1 MRMSRY
7 ARRGRARQ
15 NGEKNSFWLSFSD
28 LMSALVLVIILVLF
42 YILYQYFLMY
52 DDYEERRDQMVVLQA
67 SLEQSE
73 ADIAAQQA
81 ALTAAQDDLTAAQ
94 SELDEKTAALNTA
107 QDELTTAQND
117 LTAAQDEL
125 TAAQEDLAVQQML
138 LEAAQEAAAK
148 TQEELDAQE
157 AQLQQTLTQLD
168 EQQAQLETQQSQLEA
183 QQDQMSAQQSQ
194 IAAQQ
199 SQLEQQQKQIED
211 LVGVRTQIIADLS
224 SALREANI
232 SATVDPTSGAIA
244 LASDVLF
251 ATGESELTEA
261 GRGRIDAFL
270 PVYLDVLF
278 SEEYRRLC
286 QRDHHR
292 GPHRLR
298 GQLYQQPAPL
308 PAARV
313 QRGQLRAC
321 RRLPLHLRGNAR
333 APSSGD
339 HGQRPLGER
348 PHLRRRRHRGPV
360 RLAPRGVQV
369 PPDRRADGGAA
380 AIILEGDDAQAAQPT
395 AAPQSSP
402 APYSRA
408 LRRAGRSGR
417 VGDCGRGS
425 CVPVSGVQVPPDRR
439 ADGGAAAVH
448 PRRQRSA
455 GHRRAAW
462 CSSSA

>member
-7 ARRGRARQ
+7 SRRGRARQ

-94 SELDEKTAALNTA
+94 SELDEKTAALTSA

-138 LEAAQEAAAK
+138 LEAAQAAADK

-168 EQQAQLETQQSQLEA
+168 EQQAQLETQQSQ
-183 QQDQMSAQQSQ
+183 MSAQQSQ
-194 IAAQQ
+194 IAEQQ

-278 SEEYRRLC
+278 SEEYRGYVSEIIIEGHTDSVGSYISNLLLSQ
-286 QRDHHR
+286 QRAYSVASYVLAD
-292 GPHRLR
+292 GYP
-298 GQLYQQPAPL
+298 YISEET
-308 PAARV
+308 
-313 QRGQLRAC
+313 RA
-321 RRLPLHLRGNAR
+321 HLR
-333 APSSGD
+333 
-339 HGQRPLGER
+339 
-348 PHLRRRRHRGPV
+348 
-360 RLAPRGVQV
+360 QV
-369 PPDRRADGGAA
+369 TTANGRSESDLIYAADGTEDQSASRRVVFKFRLTDEQMVA
-380 AIILEGDDAQAAQPT
+380 QLQSILEGDDAQTAQAAQPT

-402 APYSRA
+402 APVQLQPAPARDD
-408 LRRAGRSGR
+408 LAG
-417 VGDCGRGS
+417 
-425 CVPVSGVQVPPDRR
+425 
-439 ADGGAAAVH
+439 
-448 PRRQRSA
+448 
-455 GHRRAAW
+455 
-462 CSSSA
+462 

>member
-7 ARRGRARQ
+7 SRRGRARQ
-15 NGEKNSFWLSFSD
+15 SGEKNSFWLSFSD

-94 SELDEKTAALNTA
+94 SELDEKTAALTSA

-117 LTAAQDEL
+117 LIAAQDEL

-138 LEAAQEAAAK
+138 LEAAQAAAQK

-168 EQQAQLETQQSQLEA
+168 EQQAQLET
-183 QQDQMSAQQSQ
+183 QQSQ

-224 SALREANI
+224 SALREADI

-278 SEEYRRLC
+278 SDEYRGYVSEIIIEGHTDSVGSYISNLLLSQ
-286 QRDHHR
+286 QRAYSVASYVLAD
-292 GPHRLR
+292 GYP
-298 GQLYQQPAPL
+298 YISEET
-308 PAARV
+308 
-313 QRGQLRAC
+313 RA
-321 RRLPLHLRGNAR
+321 HLR
-333 APSSGD
+333 
-339 HGQRPLGER
+339 
-348 PHLRRRRHRGPV
+348 
-360 RLAPRGVQV
+360 QV
-369 PPDRRADGGAA
+369 TTANGRSESDLIYAADGTEDQSASRRVVFKFRLTDEQMVA
-380 AIILEGDDAQAAQPT
+380 QLQSILEGDNAAQTAQPT
-395 AAPQSSP
+395 AAPQESP
-402 APYSRA
+402 APVQLQPAPAREE
-408 LRRAGRSGR
+408 LAG
-417 VGDCGRGS
+417 
-425 CVPVSGVQVPPDRR
+425 
-439 ADGGAAAVH
+439 
-448 PRRQRSA
+448 
-455 GHRRAAW
+455 
-462 CSSSA
+462 

>member
-7 ARRGRARQ
+7 SRRGRARQ
-15 NGEKNSFWLSFSD
+15 SGEKNSFWLSFSD

-94 SELDEKTAALNTA
+94 SELDEKTAAL
-107 QDELTTAQND
+107 TTAQND

-138 LEAAQEAAAK
+138 LEAAQAAADK

-183 QQDQMSAQQSQ
+183 QQSQMSAQQSQ
-194 IAAQQ
+194 IAEQQ

-224 SALREANI
+224 SALREADI

-278 SEEYRRLC
+278 SDEYRGYVSEIIIEGHTDSVGSYISNLLLSQ
-286 QRDHHR
+286 QRAYSVASYVLAD
-292 GPHRLR
+292 GYP
-298 GQLYQQPAPL
+298 YISEET
-308 PAARV
+308 
-313 QRGQLRAC
+313 RA
-321 RRLPLHLRGNAR
+321 HLR
-333 APSSGD
+333 
-339 HGQRPLGER
+339 
-348 PHLRRRRHRGPV
+348 
-360 RLAPRGVQV
+360 QV
-369 PPDRRADGGAA
+369 TTANGRSESDLIYAADGTEDQSASRRVVFKFRLNDEQMVA
-380 AIILEGDDAQAAQPT
+380 QLQSILEGDDAQAAQPT

-402 APYSRA
+402 APVQLQPAPAREE
-408 LRRAGRSGR
+408 LAG
-417 VGDCGRGS
+417 
-425 CVPVSGVQVPPDRR
+425 
-439 ADGGAAAVH
+439 
-448 PRRQRSA
+448 
-455 GHRRAAW
+455 
-462 CSSSA
+462 

>member
-7 ARRGRARQ
+7 SRRGRARQ
-15 NGEKNSFWLSFSD
+15 SGEKNSFWLSFSD

-94 SELDEKTAALNTA
+94 SELDEKTAAL
-107 QDELTTAQND
+107 TTAQND

-138 LEAAQEAAAK
+138 LEAAQAAADK

-183 QQDQMSAQQSQ
+183 QQSQMSAQQSQ
-194 IAAQQ
+194 IAEQQ

-224 SALREANI
+224 SALREADI

-278 SEEYRRLC
+278 SDEYRGYVSEIIIEGHTDSVGSYISNLLLSQ
-286 QRDHHR
+286 QRAYSVASYVLAD
-292 GPHRLR
+292 GYP
-298 GQLYQQPAPL
+298 YISEET
-308 PAARV
+308 
-313 QRGQLRAC
+313 RA
-321 RRLPLHLRGNAR
+321 HLR
-333 APSSGD
+333 
-339 HGQRPLGER
+339 
-348 PHLRRRRHRGPV
+348 
-360 RLAPRGVQV
+360 QV
-369 PPDRRADGGAA
+369 TTANGRSESDLIYAADGTEDQSASRRVVFKFRLTDEQMVA
-380 AIILEGDDAQAAQPT
+380 QLQSILEGDNAAQTAQPT
-395 AAPQSSP
+395 AAPQESP
-402 APYSRA
+402 APVQLQPAPAREE
-408 LRRAGRSGR
+408 LAG
-417 VGDCGRGS
+417 
-425 CVPVSGVQVPPDRR
+425 
-439 ADGGAAAVH
+439 
-448 PRRQRSA
+448 
-455 GHRRAAW
+455 
-462 CSSSA
+462 

>member
-138 LEAAQEAAAK
+138 LEAAQAAAAK

-168 EQQAQLETQQSQLEA
+168 EQQAQLETQQSQLE
-183 QQDQMSAQQSQ
+183 
-194 IAAQQ
+194 
-199 SQLEQQQKQIED
+199 QQQKQIED
-211 LVGVRTQIIADLS
+211 RVGVRTQIIADLS

-278 SEEYRRLC
+278 SEEYRGYVSEIIIEGHTDSVGSYISNLLLSQ
-286 QRDHHR
+286 QRAYSVASYVLAD
-292 GPHRLR
+292 GYP
-298 GQLYQQPAPL
+298 YISEET
-308 PAARV
+308 
-313 QRGQLRAC
+313 RA
-321 RRLPLHLRGNAR
+321 HLR
-333 APSSGD
+333 
-339 HGQRPLGER
+339 
-348 PHLRRRRHRGPV
+348 
-360 RLAPRGVQV
+360 QV
-369 PPDRRADGGAA
+369 TTANGRSESDLIYAADGTEDQSASRRVVFKFRLTDEQMVA
-380 AIILEGDDAQAAQPT
+380 QLQSILEGDDAQAAQPT

-402 APYSRA
+402 APVQLQPAPARDD
-408 LRRAGRSGR
+408 LAG
-417 VGDCGRGS
+417 
-425 CVPVSGVQVPPDRR
+425 
-439 ADGGAAAVH
+439 
-448 PRRQRSA
+448 
-455 GHRRAAW
+455 
-462 CSSSA
+462 

>member
-7 ARRGRARQ
+7 SRRGRARQ

-117 LTAAQDEL
+117 LIAAQDEL

-138 LEAAQEAAAK
+138 LEAAQAAADK

-168 EQQAQLETQQSQLEA
+168 EQQAQLETQQS
-183 QQDQMSAQQSQ
+183 QMSAQQSQ

-224 SALREANI
+224 SALREADI

-278 SEEYRRLC
+278 SEEYRGYVSEIIIEGHTDSVGSYISNLLLSQ
-286 QRDHHR
+286 QRAYSVASYVLAD
-292 GPHRLR
+292 GYP
-298 GQLYQQPAPL
+298 YISEET
-308 PAARV
+308 
-313 QRGQLRAC
+313 RA
-321 RRLPLHLRGNAR
+321 HLR
-333 APSSGD
+333 
-339 HGQRPLGER
+339 
-348 PHLRRRRHRGPV
+348 
-360 RLAPRGVQV
+360 QV
-369 PPDRRADGGAA
+369 TTANGRSESDLIYAADGTEDQSASRRVVFKFRLTDEQMVA
-380 AIILEGDDAQAAQPT
+380 QLQSILEGNDAQTAQAAQPT
-395 AAPQSSP
+395 AAPQESP
-402 APYSRA
+402 APVQLQPAPAREE
-408 LRRAGRSGR
+408 LAG
-417 VGDCGRGS
+417 
-425 CVPVSGVQVPPDRR
+425 
-439 ADGGAAAVH
+439 
-448 PRRQRSA
+448 
-455 GHRRAAW
+455 
-462 CSSSA
+462 

>member
-7 ARRGRARQ
+7 SRRGRARQ
-15 NGEKNSFWLSFSD
+15 SGEKNSFWLSFSD

-73 ADIAAQQA
+73 EDIAAQQA
-81 ALTAAQDDLTAAQ
+81 ALTAAQT
-94 SELDEKTAALNTA
+94 ELDEKTAA
-107 QDELTTAQND
+107 LTTAQND

-138 LEAAQEAAAK
+138 LEAAQAAADK

-183 QQDQMSAQQSQ
+183 QQSQMSAQQSQ
-194 IAAQQ
+194 IAEQQ

-278 SEEYRRLC
+278 SEEYRGYVSEIIIEGHTDSVGSYISNLLLSQ
-286 QRDHHR
+286 QRAYSVASYVLADGYPYISEETR
-292 GPHRLR
+292 E
-298 GQLYQQPAPL
+298 
-308 PAARV
+308 
-313 QRGQLRAC
+313 
-321 RRLPLHLRGNAR
+321 HLR
-333 APSSGD
+333 
-339 HGQRPLGER
+339 
-348 PHLRRRRHRGPV
+348 
-360 RLAPRGVQV
+360 QV
-369 PPDRRADGGAA
+369 TTANGRSESDLIYAADGTEDQSASRRVVFKFRLTDEQMVA
-380 AIILEGDDAQAAQPT
+380 QMQSILEGGNAATAAQTAAPQASAAPTPT
-395 AAPQSSP
+395 AAPQGTP
-402 APYSRA
+402 APAREA
-408 LRRAGRSGR
+408 FGTDLN
-417 VGDCGRGS
+417 
-425 CVPVSGVQVPPDRR
+425 
-439 ADGGAAAVH
+439 
-448 PRRQRSA
+448 
-455 GHRRAAW
+455 
-462 CSSSA
+462 

>member
-7 ARRGRARQ
+7 SRRGRARQ
-15 NGEKNSFWLSFSD
+15 SGEKNSFWLSFSD

-94 SELDEKTAALNTA
+94 SELDEKTAALTSA

-117 LTAAQDEL
+117 LIAAQDEL

-138 LEAAQEAAAK
+138 LEAAQAAADK

-168 EQQAQLETQQSQLEA
+168 EQQAQLET
-183 QQDQMSAQQSQ
+183 QQSQ

-224 SALREANI
+224 SALREADI

-278 SEEYRRLC
+278 SDEYRGYVSEIIIEGHTDSVGSYISNLLLSQ
-286 QRDHHR
+286 QRAYSVASYVLAD
-292 GPHRLR
+292 GYP
-298 GQLYQQPAPL
+298 YISEET
-308 PAARV
+308 
-313 QRGQLRAC
+313 RA
-321 RRLPLHLRGNAR
+321 HLR
-333 APSSGD
+333 
-339 HGQRPLGER
+339 
-348 PHLRRRRHRGPV
+348 
-360 RLAPRGVQV
+360 QV
-369 PPDRRADGGAA
+369 TTANGRSESDLIYAADGTEDQSASRRVVFKFRLTDEQMVA
-380 AIILEGDDAQAAQPT
+380 QLQSILEGDNAAQTAQPT
-395 AAPQSSP
+395 AAPQESP
-402 APYSRA
+402 APVQLQPAPAREE
-408 LRRAGRSGR
+408 LAG
-417 VGDCGRGS
+417 
-425 CVPVSGVQVPPDRR
+425 
-439 ADGGAAAVH
+439 
-448 PRRQRSA
+448 
-455 GHRRAAW
+455 
-462 CSSSA
+462 

>member
-7 ARRGRARQ
+7 SRRGRARQ
-15 NGEKNSFWLSFSD
+15 SGEKNSFWLSFSD

-94 SELDEKTAALNTA
+94 SELDEKTAALNSAQDELTAA

-138 LEAAQEAAAK
+138 LEAAQAAAAK

-251 ATGESELTEA
+251 ATGESELTDE
-261 GRGRIDAFL
+261 GRSRIDAFL

-278 SEEYRRLC
+278 SDEYRGYVSEIIIEGHTDSVGSYISNLLLSQ
-286 QRDHHR
+286 QRAYNVASYVLAD
-292 GPHRLR
+292 GYPHISEATRE
-298 GQLYQQPAPL
+298 
-308 PAARV
+308 
-313 QRGQLRAC
+313 
-321 RRLPLHLRGNAR
+321 HLRQVTTANGRSESDLIYDANGVENQSA
-333 APSSGD
+333 S
-339 HGQRPLGER
+339 
-348 PHLRRRRHRGPV
+348 RRV
-360 RLAPRGVQV
+360 VFKFRLTDEQMVAQLQS
-369 PPDRRADGGAA
+369 
-380 AIILEGDDAQAAQPT
+380 ILEGDASAAAQTPQTAAAPTPTSAPQGTPAPAQAGLGT
-395 AAPQSSP
+395 N
-402 APYSRA
+402 
-408 LRRAGRSGR
+408 LG
-417 VGDCGRGS
+417 
-425 CVPVSGVQVPPDRR
+425 
-439 ADGGAAAVH
+439 
-448 PRRQRSA
+448 
-455 GHRRAAW
+455 
-462 CSSSA
+462 

>member
-7 ARRGRARQ
+7 SRRGRARQ
-15 NGEKNSFWLSFSD
+15 SGEKNSFWLSFSD

-73 ADIAAQQA
+73 EDIAAQQA

-94 SELDEKTAALNTA
+94 SELDEKTAA
-107 QDELTTAQND
+107 LTTAQND

-138 LEAAQEAAAK
+138 LEAAQAAADK

-278 SEEYRRLC
+278 SEEYRGYVSEIIIEGHTDSVGSYISNLLLSQ
-286 QRDHHR
+286 QRAYSVASYVLADGYPYISEETR
-292 GPHRLR
+292 E
-298 GQLYQQPAPL
+298 
-308 PAARV
+308 
-313 QRGQLRAC
+313 
-321 RRLPLHLRGNAR
+321 HLR
-333 APSSGD
+333 
-339 HGQRPLGER
+339 
-348 PHLRRRRHRGPV
+348 
-360 RLAPRGVQV
+360 QV
-369 PPDRRADGGAA
+369 TTANGRSESDLIYAADGTEDQSASRRVVFKFRLTDEQMVA
-380 AIILEGDDAQAAQPT
+380 QLQSILEGGNAATAAQTAAPQASAAPTPT
-395 AAPQSSP
+395 AAPQGTP
-402 APYSRA
+402 APAREA
-408 LRRAGRSGR
+408 FGTDLN
-417 VGDCGRGS
+417 
-425 CVPVSGVQVPPDRR
+425 
-439 ADGGAAAVH
+439 
-448 PRRQRSA
+448 
-455 GHRRAAW
+455 
-462 CSSSA
+462 